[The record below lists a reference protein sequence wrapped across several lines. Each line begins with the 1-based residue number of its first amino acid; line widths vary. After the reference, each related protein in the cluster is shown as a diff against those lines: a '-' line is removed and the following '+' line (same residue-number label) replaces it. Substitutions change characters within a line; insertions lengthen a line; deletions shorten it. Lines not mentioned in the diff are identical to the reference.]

1 MNIIFRIFKNM
12 FRSKIDTFLVVCF
25 ISSMIGSYYL
35 GMKYFEIKR
44 DRNRIYENFKNKEQT
59 ITEFRDKNGT
69 LHSMVTGL
77 TLKTNEFKEMNN
89 DLTAELKN
97 MNIKLKRA
105 ESVTRT
111 VVKYQF
117 KTDTVYTSI
126 PNIVNDSS
134 TLKPR
139 TIYTTNINNKWINS
153 SWKST
158 ISADSKKLYVSD
170 YSVSLNDSLILVT
183 ETKYKGWWIFRKA
196 VGVKLHVK
204 SKNPYSKFERIEY
217 IKFTKK

>member
-1 MNIIFRIFKNM
+1 MNIIFKMFKNL
-12 FRSKIDTFLVVCF
+12 FRSKIDTFLYVCF
-25 ISSMIGSYYL
+25 LSSMICSYYL
-35 GMKYFEIKR
+35 GIKYFEIKR

-59 ITEFRDKNGT
+59 ITELRDKNGT

-89 DLTAELKN
+89 GLTAELKN

-117 KTDTVYTSI
+117 KTDTIYTSI
-126 PNIVNDSS
+126 PTIIHDS
-134 TLKPR
+134 TVY
-139 TIYTTNINNKWINS
+139 ITTINNKWINS

-183 ETKYKGWWIFRKA
+183 ETKYKGWWIFRKP

-217 IKFTKK
+217 IKLTKK